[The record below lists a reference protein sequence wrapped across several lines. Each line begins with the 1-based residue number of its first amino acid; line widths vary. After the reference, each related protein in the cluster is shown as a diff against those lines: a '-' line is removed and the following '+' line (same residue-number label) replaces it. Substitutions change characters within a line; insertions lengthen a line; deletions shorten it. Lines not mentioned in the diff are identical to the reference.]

1 MDLSQKAED
10 LLLLSLDANEKEL
23 SSSDF
28 LSAGIKAD
36 GMWEIIIKYH
46 GDILQYATS
55 QIRIE
60 PLQFGYGIVTL
71 PEDEI
76 EAFLQHGEVE
86 YAEKPKELY
95 EQDLAG
101 NLASC
106 MKQGTGGGRQALT
119 GKGVCIAVIDSG
131 VDVTLPWFLDENGRS
146 RILFFYDQ
154 VTGREYTGEDIDDYI
169 AASQNSATGSV
180 VESVPQYSV
189 IENAGESALQNSA
202 TGNVSEN
209 LISQIIWDETGH
221 GTRVAGIAASNGRQ
235 ADGSV
240 DNNLVGAAPE
250 ASLIVVRLNSRNN
263 QSFPLTT
270 SVMRAF
276 DYVREKSVQLNLPTV
291 INLSFGNSYGAHDG
305 TSLLESYINEVAQSG
320 RFVICVGA
328 GNEGASGG
336 HVGGR
341 FLNTDEKK
349 SIYFQIGYYQRECSL
364 QLWLLAVDQY
374 IIRLRSPGGDRVSFE
389 TDISTG
395 RSIRV
400 RLQNTDVLLYVGT
413 AQPFSM
419 KREIFFSFT
428 GEPYIDAGTW
438 ELEMEKV
445 YIKSG
450 NYNLYLPGSMARSR
464 DTVFLQPSPELTI
477 TIPATAQRVI
487 SVGAYQINYRAY
499 AEFSGRGYVAK
510 AAEHNLFL
518 VKPEVVA
525 PGVMVLTQTRNG
537 QERVTG
543 TSFATPFVAGAAAR
557 LMEDGIVKGND
568 PYMYGEKCKAL
579 LAARATRL
587 PADAQDIN
595 DKTGY
600 GALCLNY

>member
-28 LSAGIKAD
+28 LSAGIEAD
-36 GMWEIIIKYH
+36 GMWEIIIRYH
-46 GDILQYATS
+46 GDIFQYATS

-71 PEDEI
+71 PESEI
-76 EAFLQHGEVE
+76 EEFLQHEEVE

-106 MKQGTGGGRQALT
+106 MDQGTGGGRQALT

-131 VDVTLPWFLDENGRS
+131 VDVTLPCFLDENGKS
-146 RILFFYDQ
+146 RALFFYDQ
-154 VTGREYTGEDIDDYI
+154 VTGREYTGADIDDYI
-169 AASQNSATGSV
+169 AALQNPATGSV
-180 VESVPQYSV
+180 VESAPQYS
-189 IENAGESALQNSA
+189 AA
-202 TGNVSEN
+202 GNVSEN
-209 LISQIIWDETGH
+209 LVADIIWDETGH

-240 DNNLVGAAPE
+240 DNNLIGAAPE

-276 DYVREKSVQLNLPTV
+276 DYVQKKSVQLKLPTV

-328 GNEGASGG
+328 GNEGAAGG
-336 HVGGR
+336 HAGGR
-341 FLNTDEKK
+341 FLNTDKK
-349 SIYFQIGYYQRECSL
+349 KNIYFQIGYYQKECSL
-364 QLWLLAVDQY
+364 QLWFLAVDQY
-374 IIRLRSPGGDRVSFE
+374 IIRLRSPGGDVVSFK

-395 RSIRV
+395 RSIREH
-400 RLQNTDVLLYVGT
+400 LQNTGILLYVGT

-450 NYNLYLPGSMARSR
+450 NYNLYLPGSTARSR

-510 AAEHNLFL
+510 AADHNLFL
-518 VKPEVVA
+518 VKPEMVA
-525 PGVMVLTQTRNG
+525 PGVSVLTQTKDG
-537 QERVTG
+537 IERVNG
-543 TSFATPFVAGAAAR
+543 TSFATPFVAGAVAR
-557 LMEDGIVKGND
+557 LMEYGIVRGND

-579 LAARATRL
+579 LAARAARL

-600 GALCLNY
+600 GALCLDY

>member
-28 LSAGIKAD
+28 LSAGIEAD

-46 GDILQYATS
+46 GDIFQYATS

-71 PEDEI
+71 PESEI
-76 EAFLQHGEVE
+76 EEFLQHEEVE

-106 MKQGTGGGRQALT
+106 MKQGTSGGRQTLT

-131 VDVTLPWFLDENGRS
+131 VDVTLSCFLDENGKS
-146 RILFFYDQ
+146 RVLFFYDQ

-169 AASQNSATGSV
+169 AVLQNSATGSV

-189 IENAGESALQNSA
+189 
-202 TGNVSEN
+202 TGNVSAN
-209 LISQIIWDETGH
+209 MMPQIIWDETGH

-240 DNNLVGAAPE
+240 DNNLIGAAPE

-276 DYVREKSVQLNLPTV
+276 DYVRKKSVQLNLPTV

-328 GNEGASGG
+328 GNEGAAGG

-349 SIYFQIGYYQRECSL
+349 NIYFQIGYYQKECSL
-364 QLWLLAVDQY
+364 QLWFLAVDQY
-374 IIRLRSPGGDRVSFE
+374 IIRLRSPGGDGVSFE

-400 RLQNTDVLLYVGT
+400 RLQNTDILLYVGT

-477 TIPATAQRVI
+477 TIPATAKRVI

-510 AAEHNLFL
+510 AADHNLFL
-518 VKPEVVA
+518 VKPEIVA
-525 PGVMVLTQTRNG
+525 PGVSVLTQTKDG
-537 QERVTG
+537 IERVNG
-543 TSFATPFVAGAAAR
+543 TSFATPFVAGAVAR
-557 LMEDGIVKGND
+557 LMEDGIVRGND

>member
-28 LSAGIKAD
+28 LSAGIEAD
-36 GMWEIIIKYH
+36 GMWEIIIRYH
-46 GDILQYATS
+46 GDIFQYATS

-71 PEDEI
+71 PESEI
-76 EAFLQHGEVE
+76 EEFLQHEEVE

-106 MKQGTGGGRQALT
+106 MNQGTSGGRQTLT

-131 VDVTLPWFLDENGRS
+131 VDVTLSCFLDENGKS
-146 RILFFYDQ
+146 RVLFFYDQ

-169 AASQNSATGSV
+169 AVLQNSATGSV

-189 IENAGESALQNSA
+189 
-202 TGNVSEN
+202 TGNVSAN
-209 LISQIIWDETGH
+209 MMPQIIWDETGH

-240 DNNLVGAAPE
+240 DNNLIGAAPE

-276 DYVREKSVQLNLPTV
+276 DYVRKKSVQLNLPTV
-291 INLSFGNSYGAHDG
+291 INLSFGNSYGAHHG

-328 GNEGASGG
+328 GNEGAAGG

-349 SIYFQIGYYQRECSL
+349 NIYFQIGYYQKECSL
-364 QLWLLAVDQY
+364 QLWFLAVDQY
-374 IIRLRSPGGDRVSFE
+374 IIRLRSPGGDGVSFE

-400 RLQNTDVLLYVGT
+400 RLQNTDILLYVGT

-510 AAEHNLFL
+510 AADHNLFL
-518 VKPEVVA
+518 VKPEIVA
-525 PGVMVLTQTRNG
+525 PGVSVLTQTKDG
-537 QERVTG
+537 IERVNG
-543 TSFATPFVAGAAAR
+543 TSFATPFVAGAVAR
-557 LMEDGIVKGND
+557 LMEDGIVRGND

>member
-28 LSAGIKAD
+28 LSAGIEAD

-46 GDILQYATS
+46 GDIFQYATP

-76 EAFLQHGEVE
+76 EAFLQHEEVE

-106 MKQGTGGGRQALT
+106 MNQGTGGGRQALT

-131 VDVTLPWFLDENGRS
+131 VDVTLPWFLDENGKS
-146 RILFFYDQ
+146 RVLFFYDQ

-169 AASQNSATGSV
+169 A
-180 VESVPQYSV
+180 
-189 IENAGESALQNSA
+189 GESAPQNSA
-202 TGNVSEN
+202 TGNVSAN
-209 LISQIIWDETGH
+209 IMPQIIWDETGH

-240 DNNLVGAAPE
+240 DNNLIGAAPE

-328 GNEGASGG
+328 GNEGAAGG

-349 SIYFQIGYYQRECSL
+349 NIYFQIGYYQKECSL
-364 QLWLLAVDQY
+364 QLWFLAVDQY
-374 IIRLRSPGGDRVSFE
+374 IIKLRSPGGDIVSFE

-400 RLQNTDVLLYVGT
+400 RLQNTDILLYVGT

-438 ELEMEKV
+438 ELEMYKV

-510 AAEHNLFL
+510 AADHNLFL
-518 VKPEVVA
+518 VKPEIVA
-525 PGVMVLTQTRNG
+525 PGVSVLTQTRDG
-537 QERVTG
+537 IERVNG

-557 LMEDGIVKGND
+557 LMEDGIVRGND

>member
-28 LSAGIKAD
+28 LSAGIEAD
-36 GMWEIIIKYH
+36 GMWEIIIRYH
-46 GDILQYATS
+46 GDIFQYATS

-71 PEDEI
+71 PESEI
-76 EAFLQHGEVE
+76 EEFLQHEEVE

-106 MKQGTGGGRQALT
+106 MDQGTGGGRQALT

-131 VDVTLPWFLDENGRS
+131 VDVTLPCFLDEKGKS
-146 RILFFYDQ
+146 RALFFYDQ
-154 VTGREYTGEDIDDYI
+154 VTGREYTGADIDDYI
-169 AASQNSATGSV
+169 AALQNPATGSV
-180 VESVPQYSV
+180 VESAPQYS
-189 IENAGESALQNSA
+189 AA
-202 TGNVSEN
+202 GNVSEN
-209 LISQIIWDETGH
+209 LVADIIWDETGH

-240 DNNLVGAAPE
+240 DNNLIGAAPE

-276 DYVREKSVQLNLPTV
+276 DYVQKKSVQLKLPTV

-328 GNEGASGG
+328 GNEGAAGG
-336 HVGGR
+336 HAGGR
-341 FLNTDEKK
+341 FLNTDKK
-349 SIYFQIGYYQRECSL
+349 KNIYFQIGYYQKECCL
-364 QLWLLAVDQY
+364 QLWFLAVDQY
-374 IIRLRSPGGDRVSFE
+374 IIRLRSPGGDVVSFK

-395 RSIRV
+395 RSIREH
-400 RLQNTDVLLYVGT
+400 LQNTGILLYVGT

-450 NYNLYLPGSMARSR
+450 NYNLYLPGSTARSR

-510 AAEHNLFL
+510 AADHNLFL
-518 VKPEVVA
+518 VKPEMVA
-525 PGVMVLTQTRNG
+525 PGVSVLTQTKDG
-537 QERVTG
+537 IERVNG
-543 TSFATPFVAGAAAR
+543 TSFATPFVTGAAAR
-557 LMEDGIVKGND
+557 LMEYGIVRGND

-579 LAARATRL
+579 LAARAARL

-600 GALCLNY
+600 GALCLDY

>member
-28 LSAGIKAD
+28 LSAGIEAD
-36 GMWEIIIKYH
+36 GMWEIIIRYH
-46 GDILQYATS
+46 GDIFQYATS

-71 PEDEI
+71 PESEI
-76 EAFLQHGEVE
+76 EEFLQHEEVE

-106 MKQGTGGGRQALT
+106 MNQGTGIGRQALT

-131 VDVTLPWFLDENGRS
+131 VDVTLPCFLDENGKS
-146 RILFFYDQ
+146 RVLFFYDQ
-154 VTGREYTGEDIDDYI
+154 VTGREYTGENIDDYI
-169 AASQNSATGSV
+169 AG
-180 VESVPQYSV
+180 ESVPQYS
-189 IENAGESALQNSA
+189 E
-202 TGNVSEN
+202 TGNVSVN
-209 LISQIIWDETGH
+209 MMPQIIWDETGH

-240 DNNLVGAAPE
+240 DNNLIGAAPE

-276 DYVREKSVQLNLPTV
+276 DYVRKKSVQLNLPTV

-328 GNEGASGG
+328 GNEGAAGG

-349 SIYFQIGYYQRECSL
+349 NIYFQIGYYQKECSL
-364 QLWLLAVDQY
+364 QLWFLAVDQY
-374 IIRLRSPGGDRVSFE
+374 IIRLRSPGGDGVSFE

-400 RLQNTDVLLYVGT
+400 RLQNTDILLYVGT

-477 TIPATAQRVI
+477 TIPATAKRVI

-510 AAEHNLFL
+510 AADHNLFL
-518 VKPEVVA
+518 VKPEIVA
-525 PGVMVLTQTRNG
+525 PGVSVLTQTKDG
-537 QERVTG
+537 IERVNG
-543 TSFATPFVAGAAAR
+543 TSFATPFVAGAVAR
-557 LMEDGIVKGND
+557 LMEDGIVRGND

>member
-28 LSAGIKAD
+28 LSAGIEAD
-36 GMWEIIIKYH
+36 GMWEIIIRYH
-46 GDILQYATS
+46 GDIFQYATS

-71 PEDEI
+71 PESEI
-76 EAFLQHGEVE
+76 EEFLQHEEVE

-95 EQDLAG
+95 EQDLVG

-106 MKQGTGGGRQALT
+106 MNQGTGIGRQALT

-131 VDVTLPWFLDENGRS
+131 VDVTLPCFLDENGKS
-146 RILFFYDQ
+146 RVLFFYDQ
-154 VTGREYTGEDIDDYI
+154 VTGREYTGADIDDYI
-169 AASQNSATGSV
+169 AA
-180 VESVPQYSV
+180 
-189 IENAGESALQNSA
+189 LQNMI
-202 TGNVSEN
+202 TP
-209 LISQIIWDETGH
+209 IIWDETGH

-240 DNNLVGAAPE
+240 DNNFIGAAPE

-276 DYVREKSVQLNLPTV
+276 DYVQKKCVQLKLPTV

-328 GNEGASGG
+328 GNEGAAGG

-341 FLNTDEKK
+341 FLNTDKK
-349 SIYFQIGYYQRECSL
+349 KNIYFQIGYYQRECSL
-364 QLWLLAVDQY
+364 QLWFLAVDQY
-374 IIRLRSPGGDRVSFE
+374 IIRLRSPGGDVVSFE

-395 RSIRV
+395 RSIREH
-400 RLQNTDVLLYVGT
+400 LQNTDILLYVGT

-428 GEPYIDAGTW
+428 GEPYIDVGTW
-438 ELEMEKV
+438 DLEMEKV

-450 NYNLYLPGSMARSR
+450 NYNLYLPGSTARSR

-510 AAEHNLFL
+510 AADHNLFL
-518 VKPEVVA
+518 VKPEMVA
-525 PGVMVLTQTRNG
+525 PGVSVLTQTKDG
-537 QERVTG
+537 IERVNG

-557 LMEDGIVKGND
+557 LMEYGIVRGND

-579 LAARATRL
+579 LAARAARL

-600 GALCLNY
+600 GALCLDY

>member
-28 LSAGIKAD
+28 LSAGIEAD
-36 GMWEIIIKYH
+36 GMWEIIIRYH
-46 GDILQYATS
+46 GDIFQYATS

-71 PEDEI
+71 PESEI
-76 EAFLQHGEVE
+76 EEFLQHEEVE

-106 MKQGTGGGRQALT
+106 MNQGTGIGRQALT

-131 VDVTLPWFLDENGRS
+131 VDVTLPCFLDENGKS
-146 RILFFYDQ
+146 RVLLFYDQ
-154 VTGREYTGEDIDDYI
+154 VTGREYTGADIDDYI
-169 AASQNSATGSV
+169 AALQNPATGSV
-180 VESVPQYSV
+180 VESAPQYS
-189 IENAGESALQNSA
+189 AA
-202 TGNVSEN
+202 GNVSEN
-209 LISQIIWDETGH
+209 LVADIIWDETGH
-221 GTRVAGIAASNGRQ
+221 GTRVAGIATSNGRQ

-240 DNNLVGAAPE
+240 DNNLIGAAPE

-276 DYVREKSVQLNLPTV
+276 DYVQKKCVQLKLPTV

-328 GNEGASGG
+328 GNEGAAGG

-341 FLNTDEKK
+341 FLNADEKK
-349 SIYFQIGYYQRECSL
+349 NIYFQIGYYQKECSL
-364 QLWLLAVDQY
+364 QLWFLAVDQY
-374 IIRLRSPGGDRVSFE
+374 IIRLRSPGGDGVSFE

-400 RLQNTDVLLYVGT
+400 RLQNTDILLYVGT

-510 AAEHNLFL
+510 AADHNLFL
-518 VKPEVVA
+518 VKPEIVA
-525 PGVMVLTQTRNG
+525 PGVSVLTQTKDG
-537 QERVTG
+537 IERVNG
-543 TSFATPFVAGAAAR
+543 TSFATPFVAGAVAR
-557 LMEDGIVKGND
+557 LMEDGIVRGND

>member
-28 LSAGIKAD
+28 LSAGIEAD
-36 GMWEIIIKYH
+36 GMWEIIIRYH
-46 GDILQYATS
+46 GDIFQYATS

-71 PEDEI
+71 PESEI
-76 EAFLQHGEVE
+76 EEFLQHEEVE

-106 MKQGTGGGRQALT
+106 MNQGTGIGRQALT

-131 VDVTLPWFLDENGRS
+131 VDVTLPCFLDENGKS
-146 RILFFYDQ
+146 RVLLFYDQ
-154 VTGREYTGEDIDDYI
+154 VTGREYTGADIDDYI
-169 AASQNSATGSV
+169 AALQNPATGSV
-180 VESVPQYSV
+180 VESAPQYS
-189 IENAGESALQNSA
+189 AA
-202 TGNVSEN
+202 GNVSEN
-209 LISQIIWDETGH
+209 LVADIIWDETGH
-221 GTRVAGIAASNGRQ
+221 GTRVAGIATSNGRQ

-240 DNNLVGAAPE
+240 DNNLIGAAPE

-276 DYVREKSVQLNLPTV
+276 DYVQKKCVQLKLPTV

-328 GNEGASGG
+328 GNEGAAGG

-349 SIYFQIGYYQRECSL
+349 NIYFQIGYYQKECSL
-364 QLWLLAVDQY
+364 QLWFLAVDQY
-374 IIRLRSPGGDRVSFE
+374 IIRLRSPGGDGVSFE

-400 RLQNTDVLLYVGT
+400 RLQNTDILLYVGT

-510 AAEHNLFL
+510 AADHNLFL
-518 VKPEVVA
+518 VKPEIVA
-525 PGVMVLTQTRNG
+525 PGVSVLTQTKDG
-537 QERVTG
+537 IERVNG
-543 TSFATPFVAGAAAR
+543 TSFATPFVAGAVAR
-557 LMEDGIVKGND
+557 LMEDGIVRGND

>member
-28 LSAGIKAD
+28 LSAGIEAD
-36 GMWEIIIKYH
+36 GMWEIIIRYH
-46 GDILQYATS
+46 GDIFQYATS

-71 PEDEI
+71 PESEI
-76 EAFLQHGEVE
+76 EEFLQHEEVE

-106 MKQGTGGGRQALT
+106 MDQGTGGGRQALT

-131 VDVTLPWFLDENGRS
+131 VDVTLPCFLDENGKS
-146 RILFFYDQ
+146 RALFFYDQ
-154 VTGREYTGEDIDDYI
+154 VTGREYTGADIDDYI
-169 AASQNSATGSV
+169 AALQNPATGSV
-180 VESVPQYSV
+180 VESAPQYS
-189 IENAGESALQNSA
+189 AA
-202 TGNVSEN
+202 GNVSEN
-209 LISQIIWDETGH
+209 LVADIIWDETGH

-240 DNNLVGAAPE
+240 DNNLIGAAPE

-276 DYVREKSVQLNLPTV
+276 DYVQKKSVQLKLPTV

-328 GNEGASGG
+328 GNEGAAGG
-336 HVGGR
+336 HAGGR
-341 FLNTDEKK
+341 FLNTDKK
-349 SIYFQIGYYQRECSL
+349 KNIYFQIGYYQRECSL
-364 QLWLLAVDQY
+364 QLWFLAVDQY
-374 IIRLRSPGGDRVSFE
+374 IIRLRSPGGDVVSFK

-395 RSIRV
+395 RSIREH
-400 RLQNTDVLLYVGT
+400 LQNTGILLYVGT

-438 ELEMEKV
+438 ELEMKKV

-450 NYNLYLPGSMARSR
+450 NYNLYLPGSTARSR

-510 AAEHNLFL
+510 AADHNLFL
-518 VKPEVVA
+518 VKPEMVA
-525 PGVMVLTQTRNG
+525 PGVSVLTQTKDG
-537 QERVTG
+537 IERVNG
-543 TSFATPFVAGAAAR
+543 TSFATPFVTGAAAR
-557 LMEDGIVKGND
+557 LMEYGIVRGND

-579 LAARATRL
+579 LAARAARL

-600 GALCLNY
+600 GALCLDY

>member
-76 EAFLQHGEVE
+76 EAFLQHEEVE

-106 MKQGTGGGRQALT
+106 MNQGTGGGRQALT

-154 VTGREYTGEDIDDYI
+154 VTGREYTGADIDDYI

-240 DNNLVGAAPE
+240 DNNLIGAAPE

-276 DYVREKSVQLNLPTV
+276 DYVRKKSVQLNLPTV

-341 FLNTDEKK
+341 FLNTDKKK
-349 SIYFQIGYYQRECSL
+349 SIYFQIGYYQKECSL
-364 QLWLLAVDQY
+364 QLWFLAVDQY

-510 AAEHNLFL
+510 AADHNLFL

-525 PGVMVLTQTRNG
+525 PGVMVLTQTRDG

>member
-28 LSAGIKAD
+28 LSAGIEAD

-46 GDILQYATS
+46 GDIFQYATS

-71 PEDEI
+71 PESEI
-76 EAFLQHGEVE
+76 EEFLQHEEVE

-106 MKQGTGGGRQALT
+106 MKQGTSGGRQTLT

-131 VDVTLPWFLDENGRS
+131 VDVTLSCFLDENGKS
-146 RILFFYDQ
+146 RVLFFYDQ

-169 AASQNSATGSV
+169 AVLQNSATGSV

-189 IENAGESALQNSA
+189 
-202 TGNVSEN
+202 TGNVSAN
-209 LISQIIWDETGH
+209 MMPQIIWDETGH

-240 DNNLVGAAPE
+240 DNNLIGAAPE

-276 DYVREKSVQLNLPTV
+276 DYVRKKSVQLNLPTV

-328 GNEGASGG
+328 GNEGAAGG

-349 SIYFQIGYYQRECSL
+349 NIYFQIGYYQKECSL
-364 QLWLLAVDQY
+364 QLWFLAVDQY
-374 IIRLRSPGGDRVSFE
+374 IIRLRSPGGDGVSFE

-400 RLQNTDVLLYVGT
+400 RLQNTDILLYVGT

-464 DTVFLQPSPELTI
+464 NTVFLQPSPELTI
-477 TIPATAQRVI
+477 TIPATAKRVI

-510 AAEHNLFL
+510 AADHNLFL
-518 VKPEVVA
+518 VKPEIVA
-525 PGVMVLTQTRNG
+525 PGVSVLTQTKDG
-537 QERVTG
+537 IERVNG
-543 TSFATPFVAGAAAR
+543 TSFATPFVAGAVAR
-557 LMEDGIVKGND
+557 LMEDGIVRGND

>member
-28 LSAGIKAD
+28 LSAGIEAD
-36 GMWEIIIKYH
+36 GMWEIIIRYH
-46 GDILQYATS
+46 GDIFQYATS

-71 PEDEI
+71 PESEI
-76 EAFLQHGEVE
+76 EEFLQHEEVE

-106 MKQGTGGGRQALT
+106 MDQGTGGGRQALT

-131 VDVTLPWFLDENGRS
+131 VDVTLPCFLDENGKS
-146 RILFFYDQ
+146 RALFFYDQ
-154 VTGREYTGEDIDDYI
+154 VTGREYTGADIDDYI
-169 AASQNSATGSV
+169 AALQNPATGSV
-180 VESVPQYSV
+180 VESAPQYS
-189 IENAGESALQNSA
+189 AA
-202 TGNVSEN
+202 GNVSEN
-209 LISQIIWDETGH
+209 LVADIIWDETGH

-240 DNNLVGAAPE
+240 DNNLIGAAPE

-276 DYVREKSVQLNLPTV
+276 DYVQKKSVQLKLPTV

-328 GNEGASGG
+328 GNEGAAGG
-336 HVGGR
+336 HSGGR
-341 FLNTDEKK
+341 FLNTDKK
-349 SIYFQIGYYQRECSL
+349 KNIYFQIGYYQKECSL
-364 QLWLLAVDQY
+364 QLWFLAVDQY
-374 IIRLRSPGGDRVSFE
+374 IIRLRSPGGDVVSFK

-395 RSIRV
+395 RSIREH
-400 RLQNTDVLLYVGT
+400 LQNTGILLYVGT

-450 NYNLYLPGSMARSR
+450 NYNLYLPGSTARSR
-464 DTVFLQPSPELTI
+464 DTVFLQPSPEFTI

-510 AAEHNLFL
+510 AADHNLFL
-518 VKPEVVA
+518 VKPEMVA
-525 PGVMVLTQTRNG
+525 PGVSVLTQTKDG
-537 QERVTG
+537 IERVNG

-557 LMEDGIVKGND
+557 LMEYGIVRGND

-579 LAARATRL
+579 LAARAARL

-600 GALCLNY
+600 GALCLDY

>member
-28 LSAGIKAD
+28 LSAGIEAD
-36 GMWEIIIKYH
+36 GMWEIIIRYH
-46 GDILQYATS
+46 GDIFQYATS

-71 PEDEI
+71 PESEI
-76 EAFLQHGEVE
+76 EEFLQHEEVE

-106 MKQGTGGGRQALT
+106 MNQGTGIGRQALT

-131 VDVTLPWFLDENGRS
+131 VDVTLPCFLDENGKS
-146 RILFFYDQ
+146 RVLFFYDQ
-154 VTGREYTGEDIDDYI
+154 MTGREYTGENIDDYI
-169 AASQNSATGSV
+169 AG
-180 VESVPQYSV
+180 ESVPQYS
-189 IENAGESALQNSA
+189 E
-202 TGNVSEN
+202 TGNVSVN
-209 LISQIIWDETGH
+209 MMPQIIWDETGH
-221 GTRVAGIAASNGRQ
+221 GTRVATIAASNGRQ

-240 DNNLVGAAPE
+240 DNNLIGAAPE

-263 QSFPLTT
+263 HSFPLTT

-276 DYVREKSVQLNLPTV
+276 DYVQKKSVQLKLPTV

-328 GNEGASGG
+328 GNEGAAGG

-341 FLNTDEKK
+341 FLNTDKK
-349 SIYFQIGYYQRECSL
+349 KNIYFQIGYYQRECSL
-364 QLWLLAVDQY
+364 QLWFLAVDQY
-374 IIRLRSPGGDRVSFE
+374 IIRLRSPGGDVVSFE

-395 RSIRV
+395 RSIREH
-400 RLQNTDVLLYVGT
+400 LQNTDILLYVGT

-450 NYNLYLPGSMARSR
+450 NYNLYLPGSTARSR

-510 AAEHNLFL
+510 AADHNLFV

-525 PGVMVLTQTRNG
+525 PGVSVLTQTKDG
-537 QERVTG
+537 IERVNG

-557 LMEDGIVKGND
+557 LMEEGIVRGHD

-579 LAARATRL
+579 LAARAVRL

-600 GALCLNY
+600 GALCLDY

>member
-28 LSAGIKAD
+28 LSAGIEAD

-46 GDILQYATS
+46 GDIFQYATP

-71 PEDEI
+71 PESEI
-76 EAFLQHGEVE
+76 EEFLQHEEVE

-106 MKQGTGGGRQALT
+106 MNQGTSGGRQALT

-131 VDVTLPWFLDENGRS
+131 VDVTLPCFLDENGKS
-146 RILFFYDQ
+146 RVLFFYDQ

-169 AASQNSATGSV
+169 V
-180 VESVPQYSV
+180 
-189 IENAGESALQNSA
+189 ALQNSA
-202 TGNVSEN
+202 TGNVVETVPQYSAIGNAGESATRNSATGNMSEN
-209 LISQIIWDETGH
+209 LISKIVWDETGH

-276 DYVREKSVQLNLPTV
+276 DYVRKKSVQLNLPTV

-328 GNEGASGG
+328 GNEGAAGG

-349 SIYFQIGYYQRECSL
+349 NIYFQIGYYQKECSL
-364 QLWLLAVDQY
+364 QLWFLAVDQY
-374 IIRLRSPGGDRVSFE
+374 IIRLRSPGGDSVSFE

-400 RLQNTDVLLYVGT
+400 RLQNTDILLYVGT

-438 ELEMEKV
+438 ELEMERV

-510 AAEHNLFL
+510 AADHNLFL

-525 PGVMVLTQTRNG
+525 PGVSVLTQTKDG
-537 QERVTG
+537 IERVNG

-557 LMEDGIVKGND
+557 LMEDGIVRGND

>member
-28 LSAGIKAD
+28 LSAGIEAD
-36 GMWEIIIKYH
+36 GMWEIIIRYH
-46 GDILQYATS
+46 GDIFQYATS

-71 PEDEI
+71 PESEI
-76 EAFLQHGEVE
+76 EEFLQHEEVE

-106 MKQGTGGGRQALT
+106 MDQGTGGGRQALT

-131 VDVTLPWFLDENGRS
+131 VDVTLPCFLDEKGKS
-146 RILFFYDQ
+146 RALFFYDQ
-154 VTGREYTGEDIDDYI
+154 VTGREYTGADIDDYI
-169 AASQNSATGSV
+169 AALQNPATGSV
-180 VESVPQYSV
+180 VESAPQYS
-189 IENAGESALQNSA
+189 AA
-202 TGNVSEN
+202 GNVSEN
-209 LISQIIWDETGH
+209 LVADIIWDETGH

-240 DNNLVGAAPE
+240 DNNLIGAAPE

-276 DYVREKSVQLNLPTV
+276 DYVQKKSVQLKLPTV

-328 GNEGASGG
+328 GNEGAAGG
-336 HVGGR
+336 HAGGR
-341 FLNTDEKK
+341 FLNTDKK
-349 SIYFQIGYYQRECSL
+349 KNIYFQIGYYQKECSL
-364 QLWLLAVDQY
+364 QLWFLAVDQY
-374 IIRLRSPGGDRVSFE
+374 IIRLRSPGGDVVSFK

-395 RSIRV
+395 RSIREH
-400 RLQNTDVLLYVGT
+400 LQNTGILLYVGT

-450 NYNLYLPGSMARSR
+450 NYNLYLPGSTARSR

-510 AAEHNLFL
+510 AADHNLFL
-518 VKPEVVA
+518 VKPEMVA
-525 PGVMVLTQTRNG
+525 PGVSVLTQTKDG
-537 QERVTG
+537 IERVNG

-557 LMEDGIVKGND
+557 LMEYGIVRGND

-579 LAARATRL
+579 LAARAARL

-600 GALCLNY
+600 GALCLDY